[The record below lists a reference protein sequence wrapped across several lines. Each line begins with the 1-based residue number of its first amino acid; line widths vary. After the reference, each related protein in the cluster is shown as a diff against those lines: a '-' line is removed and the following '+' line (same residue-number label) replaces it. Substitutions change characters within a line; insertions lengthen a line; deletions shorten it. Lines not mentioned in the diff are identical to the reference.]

1 MKGLPHKKQA
11 TVRFQPMPPPNA
23 QWRVQQCGQVQQ
35 AALQSP
41 PHPPH
46 TYKQTHRK
54 RVRNVAGLPVGQ
66 AIRLRPEA
74 QLLARLWG
82 APCMACV
89 SVCLLEGVP
98 RGRGHARVPA

>member
-41 PHPPH
+41 PTPRIH
-46 TYKQTHRK
+46 TNKLTANAY
-54 RVRNVAGLPVGQ
+54 AM
-66 AIRLRPEA
+66 
-74 QLLARLWG
+74 LLASRSDRPYASGLKPSSSRAYG
-82 APCMACV
+82 GP
-89 SVCLLEGVP
+89 
-98 RGRGHARVPA
+98 HAWRA